1 MKNCSIISL
10 IVPTLFAMV
19 LVASTSCNREDAP
32 DCFQRAGEAK
42 TVQRDLD
49 EFYSIELN
57 DYIQYELLDTSYFGV
72 IISAPGNLISD
83 IETQVSDGRLTIS
96 NTNRCNFV
104 RSFKNRI
111 TVRICAPDFFDIQ
124 NYATGDISSV
134 NELTGNRFSLEN
146 RGAAGVQR
154 ISLRTDT
161 VNIAT
166 HTGVSDAVLDG
177 ACDVVYLFNQGLGK
191 LDARDLQSNYAFVN
205 NSSLNDVYVYSQDYL
220 YGFIQF
226 SGNIYYVGNPEG
238 IDSLVKGDGEM
249 KPL

>member
-1 MKNCSIISL
+1 
-10 IVPTLFAMV
+10 MV
-19 LVASTSCNREDAP
+19 LVAFTSCNREDAP
-32 DCFQRAGEAK
+32 DCFQRAGEVK

-104 RSFKNRI
+104 RSFKSRI

-134 NELTGNRFSLEN
+134 NQLIGNRFSLEN

-154 ISLRTDT
+154 ISLQSDT

-166 HTGVSDAVLDG
+166 HTGVSDVVLDG
-177 ACDVVYLFNQGLGK
+177 SCDVVYLFNQGLGK
-191 LDARDLQSNYAFVN
+191 MDARDLQSNYAFVN

-226 SGNIYYVGNPEG
+226 SGNIYYVGNPKG

>member
-1 MKNCSIISL
+1 
-10 IVPTLFAMV
+10 MV
-19 LVASTSCNREDAP
+19 LVAFTSCNREDAP

-83 IETQVSDGRLTIS
+83 IETQVSDGRLTIR

-154 ISLRTDT
+154 IALQTDT

-177 ACDVVYLFNQGLGK
+177 SCDVVYLFNQGLGK